1 MKKSKQNHYTKFFNN
16 NLDNLKSTWKGI
28 KELINFG
35 STKTN
40 PTIDLEI
47 NGEFETDTEVIS
59 NHFNDYFSTIA
70 HKLSDKIKPS
80 KLSFDHYLNNPNPNS
95 FYIEPVT
102 KEEILDYIKTTLKAN
117 KSTGPNSLPSSL
129 LKTVSDII
137 CGPLSNIINNS
148 FSSGIFP
155 DFFKLAKVIPIYKK
169 GLKLDCSNYRPISLL
184 SNIGKIFEKVM
195 NVKLTTFLNRFN
207 CFYKYRFGF
216 RNKHSTTHTLI
227 EITENI
233 REALDNGNYACGVF
247 IDLQKAF
254 DTVNH
259 DILFRKLNYYGVR
272 GIALEWFKSYL
283 SNRMQMVYINNTFSN
298 INNIDIGVPQGSIL
312 GPLLF
317 LIYVND
323 LNTCIKYSNTYHF
336 ADDTNLQLITKSL
349 NKLNRY
355 MNHDLANLVQWLR
368 ANKISLNTKKTVLIL
383 FKTPRTNFCK
393 QNNLHLSKY
402 LNFRISGQKLYPSK
416 EINYLGIIIDENLSF
431 KSHLNQLSIKL
442 GRANGMLAKIRH
454 YVNFETT
461 INIYH
466 AIFGCHLRYACQI
479 WGQANKS
486 PLDKIRS
493 LQNKAMRLIH
503 FQKQYFD
510 PDILYLF
517 SRVLKFSDMIHY
529 LNCTFVWSFIN
540 SSLPNVFNEYFT
552 HRSNNRYE
560 LRSNSDKNLSV
571 PLKNTISYGIKSV
584 TYQCILSWNSL
595 PTYLKNDPL
604 LLHSKQ
610 SFLKNLFEHFIERYG
625 S

>member
-1 MKKSKQNHYTKFFNN
+1 M
-16 NLDNLKSTWKGI
+16 
-28 KELINFG
+28 
-35 STKTN
+35 
-40 PTIDLEI
+40 
-47 NGEFETDTEVIS
+47 
-59 NHFNDYFSTIA
+59 
-70 HKLSDKIKPS
+70 
-80 KLSFDHYLNNPNPNS
+80 
-95 FYIEPVT
+95 
-102 KEEILDYIKTTLKAN
+102 
-117 KSTGPNSLPSSL
+117 
-129 LKTVSDII
+129 KTVSDII

-207 CFYKYRFGF
+207 CFYKYQFGF

-368 ANKISLNTKKTVLIL
+368 ANKISLNTKKTVLVL
-383 FKTPRTNFCK
+383 FKTPQTNFCK
-393 QNNLHLSKY
+393 
-402 LNFRISGQKLYPSK
+402 
-416 EINYLGIIIDENLSF
+416 
-431 KSHLNQLSIKL
+431 
-442 GRANGMLAKIRH
+442 
-454 YVNFETT
+454 
-461 INIYH
+461 
-466 AIFGCHLRYACQI
+466 
-479 WGQANKS
+479 
-486 PLDKIRS
+486 
-493 LQNKAMRLIH
+493 
-503 FQKQYFD
+503 
-510 PDILYLF
+510 
-517 SRVLKFSDMIHY
+517 
-529 LNCTFVWSFIN
+529 
-540 SSLPNVFNEYFT
+540 
-552 HRSNNRYE
+552 
-560 LRSNSDKNLSV
+560 
-571 PLKNTISYGIKSV
+571 
-584 TYQCILSWNSL
+584 
-595 PTYLKNDPL
+595 
-604 LLHSKQ
+604 
-610 SFLKNLFEHFIERYG
+610 
-625 S
+625 